1 MVRRLWRAVDRPR
14 LVRPHPLASCRGRV
28 LHALW
33 NATPRR
39 VRGAARELGSAAPA
53 GAVAPVDATNAAR
66 PRRNREPQAWAQW
79 PCDQVA
85 AISAMGAARRRAEA
99 GAFAPEDQIS
109 PLDPRAVFRREIA
122 MTRAVAR
129 QPDRTE
135 LGVPTALLRGNRRAL
150 SHGHARSGLSQRY
163 NV

>member
-53 GAVAPVDATNAAR
+53 GAVAPVGPANAAR
-66 PRRNREPQAWAQW
+66 PRRNGEPQAWAQW
-79 PCDQVA
+79 PCHQVA
-85 AISAMGAARRRAEA
+85 AIPAVGAARRRAGA

-109 PLDPRAVFRREIA
+109 PLNPRAVFRREIA
-122 MTRAVAR
+122 MTRGVAS
-129 QPDRTE
+129 PADPLE
-135 LGVPTALLRGNRRAL
+135 LGVPAALLRGNWRAF
-150 SHGHARSGLSQRY
+150 GPGQRERHL
-163 NV
+163 